1 MEKENLKNKIKEW
14 VQIDNEIRT
23 LAAEQKKRQLEKKE
37 ISKRLMDTMRE
48 NHIDC
53 VNLADGELVYSKK
66 SKAKPITKKHL
77 LNILYKLCNGN
88 GEKAEEMNQFIMD
101 NREEVVTEQLIRKIS
116 TKTESA

>member
-23 LAAEQKKRQLEKKE
+23 LASEQKKRQLEKKE
-37 ISKRLMDTMRE
+37 ISKQLMETMRD
-48 NHIDC
+48 NSIDC
-53 VNLADGELVYSKK
+53 FNLTDGELVYSRK

-88 GEKAEEMNQFIMD
+88 GEKAEEMNEFIMN
-101 NREEVVTEQLIRKIS
+101 NREEVMTEQLVRKIN
-116 TKTESA
+116 KDSA